1 MFVLF
6 ADPPET
12 ATDTYT
18 DTARH
23 LGKPFDF
30 FTWLFFLL
38 LHLLS
43 YYCWPMAI
51 IRTLN
56 LYYYCT
62 TLSPLLM
69 AQWLL
74 LLLYLFI
81 CHSLC
86 VCACY
91 CSLGL
96 LSDQLVI
103 NCSFVSFFRYFFLY
117 STDWL
122 TVIWSAISVSY
133 CLSHYFIA
141 FDCPASVCLNCCSCW
156 PNCCENV
163 ISADAGMLLPPRFAN
178 FYCLSGL

>member
-1 MFVLF
+1 MFALF
-6 ADPPET
+6 PQT
-12 ATDTYT
+12 HQRLTHT

-38 LHLLS
+38 HLLS
-43 YYCWPMAI
+43 YYCWPMSI

-74 LLLYLFI
+74 LQLLYLFI

-86 VCACY
+86 VCAGY
-91 CSLGL
+91 CGLGL
-96 LSDQLVI
+96 LSDQLEHQLFL
-103 NCSFVSFFRYFFLY
+103 CKFFRYFFYIRL
-117 STDWL
+117 TDWL
-122 TVIWSAISVSY
+122 TDCYLISNICLTVFLIILLLLIVLLLCVWIVVVVGQTVVKMSSALMQGCY
-133 CLSHYFIA
+133 CRLDLRTFIA
-141 FDCPASVCLNCCSCW
+141 
-156 PNCCENV
+156 
-163 ISADAGMLLPPRFAN
+163 
-178 FYCLSGL
+178 